1 MNDSAEVGG
10 KTCFQART
18 MRRTQE
24 TVVCELPKGGALSK
38 GGWKRWMHSGR
49 DMSRRWGV
57 GV

>member
-38 GGWKRWMHSGR
+38 GGGNGGCTL
-49 DMSRRWGV
+49 DGT
-57 GV
+57 